1 MKPISNDKENSV
13 VQLLS
18 QNLSVRKVATQVGVS
33 TATVSRVMK
42 KHAPDHVWKMG
53 RPPILSDTDKRKIL
67 RDITSGRCDTTKQVS
82 TKLAQDMSI
91 TVSPTTI
98 RRVLKEGGLYAAPK
112 TKKPLLS
119 KKHCQSRL
127 DFANKHKDWTIADWQ
142 RVIWSDETK
151 INRFGSDGRNW
162 CWKSS
167 GEAPSNRTCQATVK
181 HGGGSLMIWGC
192 MTAKGV
198 GYMTKIEGNM
208 NADLYCQ
215 ILRDE
220 LMDTIHYYDLNAA
233 NIIFQQ
239 DNDPKHTSNMAKACI
254 NELGLKVLEWPAQSP
269 DLNPIEHLWEHLK
282 RQLNAQPTR
291 PSGMLELWER
301 VEEEWE
307 AIDKEVI
314 LTLINSMPRRIEA
327 VLKAKGGPTKY

>member
-1 MKPISNDKENSV
+1 MKSISNDKENSV

-18 QNLSVRKVATQVGVS
+18 QDLSVRKVAVQVGVS
-33 TATVSRVMK
+33 IATVSRVMR
-42 KHAPDHVWKMG
+42 KHDVDHTAKPG
-53 RPPILSDTDKRKIL
+53 RPQILSDTDKRKIL
-67 RDITSGRCDTTKQVS
+67 RDITSGSCDTAKQAS
-82 TKLAQDMSI
+82 TTLQDIGI

-98 RRVLKEGGLYAAPK
+98 RRALKEGGLHAAPK

-119 KKHCQSRL
+119 KKHRQSRL
-127 DFANKHKDWTIADWQ
+127 DFANRHKDWTIADWR

-151 INRFGSDGRNW
+151 INRFGSDGRTW
-162 CWKSS
+162 CWKSY

-181 HGGGSLMIWGC
+181 HGGGSLMVWGC
-192 MTAKGV
+192 MTAKGI

-220 LMDTIHYYDLNAA
+220 LMKTLQYYDLDPTG
-233 NIIFQQ
+233 IIFQQ
-239 DNDPKHTSNMAKACI
+239 DNDSKHTSKMAKACT
-254 NELGLKVLEWPAQSP
+254 NELGLKVLDWPAQSP

-282 RQLNAQPTR
+282 RQLNAWPTR

-301 VEEEWE
+301 VEKEWE
-307 AIDKEVI
+307 AIDKDII
-314 LTLINSMPRRIEA
+314 LNLIDSMPSRVEA
-327 VLKAKGGPTKY
+327 VQKAKGGPTKY